1 MRRLIA
7 GFLEHIAHE
16 RGLSPHTVRAYGA
29 DLEAFTTFL
38 ARYQDRP
45 AESLSPAD
53 VDLTALRAFLAALSQ
68 RGLAKRSQGR
78 AVAALRALF
87 RWAARVGELASDP
100 AARLRTPKAPRTLPE
115 HLRPGEI
122 EALLAAPAGDGF
134 AAVRDRALLELLYAT
149 GLRVSELVSL
159 DWLEVD
165 LGERALRVVGK
176 GGKEREVPFGRP
188 AQEALR
194 RWREIAAMRFGA
206 AAPGGDAV
214 FLNRRGG
221 RLTDRSVRRILDRA
235 MAATALARGVHPH
248 TLRHSFATHL
258 LERGAD
264 LRAIQEL
271 LGHASLSTTQRY
283 THVDID
289 HLLAVHRD
297 AHPRAR
303 GEPGDGPTPGAGGKP
318 R

>member
-1 MRRLIA
+1 VRRLIA
-7 GFLEHIAHE
+7 RFLEHLADE
-16 RGLSPHTVRAYGA
+16 RGLSPHTLRAYGS
-29 DLEAFTTFL
+29 DLAAFGEFL
-38 ARYQDRP
+38 VRYYDRP
-45 AESLSPAD
+45 AAKIAPAD
-53 VDLTALRAFLAALSQ
+53 VDLTALRAFVASLSQ
-68 RGLAKRSQGR
+68 RGLGKRSQGR

-87 RWAARVGELASDP
+87 RWAARTGELESDP
-100 AARLRTPKAPRTLPE
+100 AARLRTPKATLRLPE

-122 EALLAAPAGDGF
+122 EELLAAPAGDGF
-134 AAVRDRALLELLYAT
+134 AAVRDRAVLELLYAT

-165 LGERALRVVGK
+165 LGERTLRVVGK
-176 GGKEREVPFGRP
+176 GGKERQVPFGRP
-188 AQEALR
+188 AQEAMR

-206 AAPGGDAV
+206 EPPAGDAV

-221 RLTDRSVRRILDRA
+221 RLTDRSVRRLLDRA

-248 TLRHSFATHL
+248 ALRHSFATHL

-289 HLLAVHRD
+289 RLLTVHRD

-303 GEPGDGPTPGAGGKP
+303 DEADGGPASDAGDEP